1 MRSNNYVI
9 FLIVY
14 TVFASV
20 IDFYTNRFV
29 PKVWP
34 KNFSRKVTMIFY
46 LVLHNVLYYLIYFT
60 LPFVIY
66 NYKTVTMK
74 HLIMYLALLIAV
86 PVHWKTNDDKCWFT
100 VQQNKLLEID
110 ERYGFRD
117 PYLILTNQQAC
128 TGNGALRD
136 KLYYDYL
143 IAALGITSLMIVLV
157 DEKYLM

>member
-1 MRSNNYVI
+1 MRSNKYVI

-29 PKVWP
+29 PKVWS
-34 KNFSRKVTMIFY
+34 KRTFNEKLQMIFY

-60 LPFVIY
+60 LPFVMY
-66 NYKTVTMK
+66 NYKTVKMTY
-74 HLIMYLALLIAV
+74 LLSYLALLIAV
-86 PVHWKTNDDKCWFT
+86 PLHWRTNDDKCWFT

-128 TGNGALRD
+128 TGNGAIRD
-136 KLYYDYL
+136 KLYYYYL
-143 IAALGITSLMIVLV
+143 IGAFGITSLMIVARFTKIL
-157 DEKYLM
+157 

>member
-34 KNFSRKVTMIFY
+34 KRTLAERLQMIFY

-74 HLIMYLALLIAV
+74 HLVMYLALLIAV
-86 PVHWKTNDDKCWFT
+86 PVHWKTNNDKCWFT

-143 IAALGITSLMIVLV
+143 IAALGITSLMIVL
-157 DEKYLM
+157 KLTKSI

>member
-1 MRSNNYVI
+1 MRSNKYVI
-9 FLIVY
+9 FLIIY

-20 IDFYTNRFV
+20 IDFYTNRFI

-34 KNFSRKVTMIFY
+34 KRTFSERLQMIFY

-60 LPFVIY
+60 LPFVMY
-66 NYKTVTMK
+66 YYKTIKMK
-74 HLIMYLALLIAV
+74 PLVSYLALLIAV
-86 PVHWKTNDDKCWFT
+86 PLHWKTNNDKCWFT

-128 TGNGALRD
+128 TGNGAIRD
-136 KLYYDYL
+136 KLYYNYL
-143 IAALGITSLMIVLV
+143 IGALAITSLMIVL
-157 DEKYLM
+157 KLNKSI